1 MKANNI
7 FKSRRF
13 KHGTFATVMTVV
25 FVAAIVLV
33 NIIATILL
41 EKFPLNI
48 DLTKDQSY
56 AMAEDSKEFLKTV
69 DRDVKITFIG
79 AETDLTGGYYTTAFY
94 DAQALNTMKQ
104 CTQYNSKISLE
115 FVDLSKNPQYATKY
129 PDATVSQG
137 SVIVESDLRYKVV
150 QYADMFDV
158 NYDNYYY
165 TGQTEVESSHVE
177 SDLMSALMYVTESD
191 PAEIAVLTNNT
202 PKGSEGL
209 QTLLTKNNYSFKEVN
224 LLTQNIPESAEVVLI
239 AAPTT
244 DYTPELIQKLEVYMN
259 NAGKYGKKLVYIASY
274 EQKELP
280 NLEGYL
286 ASDWGIRVDPGMVYE
301 TDSNNMF
308 MSPYY
313 GLQSLV
319 GEMFTENIE
328 STDEPIMAPGARP
341 LTLTF
346 EASGGTTT
354 TALIKSSETSVI
366 QPIDADKNWDPTAQ
380 TPQSYVIGAASTRL
394 KYEEETNKELTSTL
408 VVVSTPDF
416 FIADDSFLNAEYTVE
431 MFNSLAGKEDTALN
445 IIPKHESSDTI
456 EVTVAA
462 ASTILVIFVFI
473 LPIAIFVT
481 GLIIW
486 FRRRHK

>member
-1 MKANNI
+1 
-7 FKSRRF
+7 
-13 KHGTFATVMTVV
+13 
-25 FVAAIVLV
+25 
-33 NIIATILL
+33 
-41 EKFPLNI
+41 
-48 DLTKDQSY
+48 
-56 AMAEDSKEFLKTV
+56 
-69 DRDVKITFIG
+69 
-79 AETDLTGGYYTTAFY
+79 
-94 DAQALNTMKQ
+94 
-104 CTQYNSKISLE
+104 
-115 FVDLSKNPQYATKY
+115 
-129 PDATVSQG
+129 
-137 SVIVESDLRYKVV
+137 
-150 QYADMFDV
+150 
-158 NYDNYYY
+158 
-165 TGQTEVESSHVE
+165 
-177 SDLMSALMYVTESD
+177 
-191 PAEIAVLTNNT
+191 
-202 PKGSEGL
+202 
-209 QTLLTKNNYSFKEVN
+209 
-224 LLTQNIPESAEVVLI
+224 
-239 AAPTT
+239 
-244 DYTPELIQKLEVYMN
+244 
-259 NAGKYGKKLVYIASY
+259 
-274 EQKELP
+274 
-280 NLEGYL
+280 
-286 ASDWGIRVDPGMVYE
+286 
-301 TDSNNMF
+301 
-308 MSPYY
+308 
-313 GLQSLV
+313 LV

-328 STDEPIMAPGARP
+328 STEEPIMAPGARP

>member
-165 TGQTEVESSHVE
+165 TGQTEVEGSHVE

-191 PAEIAVLTNNT
+191 PAEIAAMARTLMPPYGQLLVSLGAQGGVLVS
-202 PKGSEGL
+202 PRRA
-209 QTLLTKNNYSFKEVN
+209 LLARV
-224 LLTQNIPESAEVVLI
+224 PD
-239 AAPTT
+239 AP
-244 DYTPELIQKLEVYMN
+244 
-259 NAGKYGKKLVYIASY
+259 
-274 EQKELP
+274 
-280 NLEGYL
+280 
-286 ASDWGIRVDPGMVYE
+286 
-301 TDSNNMF
+301 
-308 MSPYY
+308 
-313 GLQSLV
+313 
-319 GEMFTENIE
+319 
-328 STDEPIMAPGARP
+328 
-341 LTLTF
+341 
-346 EASGGTTT
+346 
-354 TALIKSSETSVI
+354 
-366 QPIDADKNWDPTAQ
+366 
-380 TPQSYVIGAASTRL
+380 
-394 KYEEETNKELTSTL
+394 
-408 VVVSTPDF
+408 VVSTVGSGD
-416 FIADDSFLNAEYTVE
+416 AA
-431 MFNSLAGKEDTALN
+431 LAGALCALARGYDMERMLRLAMACGVVN
-445 IIPKHESSDTI
+445 AMTEAVGSVD
-456 EVTVAA
+456 VRTVREMEARIDVGA
-462 ASTILVIFVFI
+462 V
-473 LPIAIFVT
+473 
-481 GLIIW
+481 
-486 FRRRHK
+486 